1 MSGFAFAPRRLV
13 LPGVRVPY
21 LVAFASAAAGAGL
34 ARAVTT
40 TYLPVLLD
48 RIANAPA
55 LIGAVMLVNA
65 AAGFGVPLVVG
76 VWSDRLRARG
86 TGRTRPFVW
95 GGALVTAGGLAATAL
110 GASSSYVVLALTGAV
125 VYIGLNALT
134 TAHRALVPE
143 LFSPEARAKATSA
156 QELALLGGGLV
167 GLAVGGALTAI
178 SLWAPFLLAAV
189 LVPLLALPTVTRVTE
204 TTSATSGER
213 ESRPL
218 RLLPLDR
225 APARRALLPS
235 CPVAVGAGLCRAA
248 DLLRALRRARAGPER
263 RHGFRAAG
271 RVRRRDRRGDSC
283 SGTRQD
289 AASASTRC
297 CCSASSRSAAA

>member
-1 MSGFAFAPRRLV
+1 MSRFAFAPRRLV

-86 TGRTRPFVW
+86 TGRTRPFIW

-110 GASSSYVVLALTGAV
+110 GAPSSYVVLALTGAV

-134 TAHRALVPE
+134 TAHRVLVPE
-143 LFSPEARAKATSA
+143 LFCPRRGRRRRARRSSPARGRPGRPRGRGRADR
-156 QELALLGGGLV
+156 
-167 GLAVGGALTAI
+167 I

-189 LVPLLALPTVTRVTE
+189 LVPLLALPTLTRVTE
-204 TTSATSGER
+204 TPS
-213 ESRPL
+213 P
-218 RLLPLDR
+218 
-225 APARRALLPS
+225 PA
-235 CPVAVGAGLCRAA
+235 
-248 DLLRALRRARAGPER
+248 
-263 RHGFRAAG
+263 
-271 RVRRRDRRGDSC
+271 
-283 SGTRQD
+283 
-289 AASASTRC
+289 
-297 CCSASSRSAAA
+297 